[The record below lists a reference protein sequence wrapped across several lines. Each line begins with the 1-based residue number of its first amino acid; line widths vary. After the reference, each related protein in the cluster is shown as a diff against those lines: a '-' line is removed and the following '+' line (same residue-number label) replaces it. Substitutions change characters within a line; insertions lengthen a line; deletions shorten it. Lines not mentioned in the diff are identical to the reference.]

1 MIKERQFVFSRVNML
16 ADVVLCAAC
25 VALAHFFRNEILGP
39 YFFPNTLRSLSHLSD
54 YQWLFVATPAFVV
67 FFLARKRYYDVTQWR
82 YGKKFLGAILT
93 SSIQATIGLIVVA
106 FFFRSKGHYHLPQT
120 GETSDAEK
128 VSRAVILSLPVIL
141 TIVLSAK
148 TLLIHFF
155 LKRQQRSRQNRR
167 SLLVV
172 GSGDTLRHFIKLI
185 SDHPLWGYDIV
196 GIIDDSNR
204 EARFVGEIPVVGNL
218 KTLIPYVEK
227 NPIDEVVFL
236 PDRIPLSELT
246 PLFEQCEEMGIRTRL
261 SLNFFRPSI
270 AKPVL
275 DLFEN
280 YPVVSYFPT
289 REMNAALMFKYAFDR
304 VAAAVLLVLLSPIF
318 LITAI
323 LIKLTSESWRDPIF
337 YGQTRCGLNGKPF
350 TCWKFRSMKV
360 GADKEVDKLRD
371 KNLMGGPVFKMKDDP
386 RITPIGKFIR
396 KTSIDELPQLWN
408 VLRGEMSLVG
418 PRPPIPSEVEKYDRW
433 QRRRLSMKPG
443 ITCLW
448 QVSGRNKLPFDVW
461 MKLDLEYIDNWS
473 LWLDF
478 KILLKTVYVVAT
490 GYGAM

>member
-1 MIKERQFVFSRVNML
+1 ML
-16 ADVVLCAAC
+16 ADGML
-25 VALAHFFRNEILGP
+25 VAGSVFLAHYLRNEVFAP
-39 YFFPNTLRSLSHLSD
+39 YFFPTLLRATSHIEDLL
-54 YQWLFVATPAFVV
+54 WIAVAAPVITVY
-67 FFLARKRYYDVTQWR
+67 FLARKHYYDPLVWR
-82 YGKKFLGAILT
+82 ENQQLNSAIIT
-93 SSIQATIGLIVVA
+93 SCFQATVALIVAA
-106 FFFRSKGHYHLPQT
+106 FFLQT
-120 GETSDAEK
+120 GRNGGSTASAAMNADK
-128 VSRAVILSLPVIL
+128 VSRSVIAIFPFVA
-141 TIVLSAK
+141 IVLLGLK
-148 TLLIHFF
+148 TTLVRAILLR
-155 LKRQQRSRQNRR
+155 RQVAAANKQTI
-167 SLLVV
+167 LAV
-172 GSGDTLRHFIKLI
+172 GSGESLRQFIRLI
-185 SDHPLWGYDIV
+185 SDHPLWGLEVV
-196 GIIDDSNR
+196 GIIDDTGR
-204 EARFVGEIPVVGNL
+204 EAKAVEGIPVVGQL
-218 KTLIPYVEK
+218 KSLISYLDKHPV
-227 NPIDEVVFL
+227 DEVVFL
-236 PDRIPLSELT
+236 PEALPLAQLT
-246 PLFEQCEEMGIRTRL
+246 PYFELCEEMGIRTRL

-270 AKPVL
+270 ARPVL
-275 DLFEN
+275 ETFKN
-280 YPVVSYFPT
+280 VPMVSYFPT

-304 VAAAVLLVLLSPIF
+304 VAAFILLVLLSPVF
-318 LITAI
+318 LVTAI

-360 GADKEVDKLRD
+360 GADKELDKLRD
-371 KNLMGGPVFKMKDDP
+371 KNLMGGPVFKMRDDP
-386 RITPIGKFIR
+386 RITPIGKFLR